1 MNCCRQACEIMC
13 GGRYKHTI
21 TIKNMVFVVV
31 QNFKIIFNIVGI
43 FISEDYEQQWII
55 ELYNY

>member
-1 MNCCRQACEIMC
+1 MC

>member
-1 MNCCRQACEIMC
+1 
-13 GGRYKHTI
+13 
-21 TIKNMVFVVV
+21 MVFVVV